1 MVDLGPF
8 PHDLPLLH
16 YKYLVT
22 LADRDRRFVAR
33 VYKEIKQIVN
43 QV

>member
-1 MVDLGPF
+1 VVGLRSF
-8 PHDLPLLH
+8 SHDLSLLH
-16 YKYLVT
+16 HKYLVT
-22 LADRDRRFVAR
+22 LADRNRRFVAR